1 MQISLLKQAW
11 LSLWSA
17 KLRSGLALLGVV
29 IGVAAVVALVSGGQM
44 AAKNTVDRLKSMG
57 TNLLSIS
64 IYNRGNVK
72 TNNGFSD
79 AEIDVFK
86 SVFGVDEI
94 VTSLNLSSTLQINNK
109 TIQASLVGV
118 SPEMLEIAKI
128 KLDVGRKFS
137 HMDDSSFNCMVGEKT
152 AKMIMSNGVFP
163 VLGSWLSLGN
173 KYCQIVG
180 IIKPWPSNFFIMAD
194 FNRSVILPINIAK
207 TIAKPN
213 EFARSIVIK
222 TKPGVKLFDVQEKI
236 TSLIKQLKPDV
247 NIAVRN
253 PEELINQVESHQHTF
268 TILLGF
274 IGSISLIV
282 GGIGIM
288 NVMLASLAERK
299 YEIGLRMAIGAS
311 SMDIQKMFLTESVVL
326 SLVGGLLGA
335 ILGVFGS
342 WVIASF
348 SGWQF
353 ALFLL
358 PIFLGVVISC
368 LVGVFFGFY
377 PAYQASKLDP
387 IVVLRGI
394 D

>member
-1 MQISLLKQAW
+1 M
-11 LSLWSA
+11 
-17 KLRSGLALLGVV
+17 V

-64 IYNRGNVK
+64 VYNRGHVK
-72 TNNGFSD
+72 VNNGFSD
-79 AEIDVFK
+79 AEISVFK
-86 SVFGVDEI
+86 SVFGVDTI
-94 VTSLNLSSTLQINNK
+94 VASLNLSSVLQVNNK
-109 TIQASLVGV
+109 PVHASLIGV

-128 KLDVGRKFS
+128 QVDVGRKFS
-137 HMDDSSFNCMVGEKT
+137 HMDDGSFNCIIGKKT
-152 AKMIMSNGVFP
+152 AEIIMSYGVFP
-163 VLGSWLSLGN
+163 VLGAWLSLGN
-173 KYCQIVG
+173 NYCQIVG

-194 FNRSVILPINIAK
+194 FNRSVILPISIAK

-213 EFARSIVIK
+213 DFVRSIVIK
-222 TKPGVKLFDVQEKI
+222 TKLGVRVLDVQEKI

-253 PEELINQVESHQHTF
+253 PEELINQVESQQQTF

-311 SMDIQKMFLTESVVL
+311 SIDIQKMFLIESVAL

-348 SGWQF
+348 SGWPF
-353 ALFLL
+353 ALFIL

-387 IVVLRGI
+387 IVVLRGF